1 MRQTIDQLQDIYG
14 EKVEWYYGAYE
25 TNLPMV
31 VSREKFTYIPSK
43 FDANMTPT
51 NFNDIK
57 NLIHPNLLFMHDDPQ
72 RCLWMANVD
81 VPTVYWLP
89 WDNEDPRTTQ
99 LPLLDKVDRTVMVA
113 KFAQKIAQNLGYECG
128 QIYNPINTDVYHP
141 DPEAGK
147 RLKARIGIPEDD
159 QILLWVG
166 RPGWRKRLMHTIEV
180 AARIMKKNPKVHLML
195 HMDQHDPGMGY
206 NIAEFLHAREVL
218 GNKKVIIPG
227 DLNYGQGYPQET
239 MNEIYNAADI
249 YIATNGGE
257 GMNLCVAEAMSC
269 GKPFIMTDVTTTM
282 EFAGYDVRGGDM
294 IGPRGIGV
302 KQALN
307 FEDKGIIRPY
317 VDIDDFVKK
326 TEMLLADKDLQHKMG
341 KAGRLFVQKEVDYRV
356 VGAKWKEELD
366 KFRLNVVK
374 V

>member
-14 EKVEWYYGAYE
+14 EKIEWYYGAYE

-31 VSREKFTYIPSK
+31 VPRANFSYIPSR
-43 FDANMTPT
+43 FDASMTPT

-57 NLIHPNLLFMHDDPQ
+57 NLVKPNVLFMHDDPQ
-72 RCLWMANVD
+72 RCLWMGDVD
-81 VPTVYWLP
+81 VPSIYWLP
-89 WDNEDPRTTQ
+89 WDNEDPRITQ

-141 DPEAGK
+141 DSEAGK
-147 RLKARIGIPEDD
+147 RLKQRIGIPEDD

-180 AARIMKKNPKVHLML
+180 AARVMKKNPKVHLML
-195 HMDQHDPGMGY
+195 HMDQHDPGLGY

-227 DLNYGQGYPQET
+227 DLNFGQGYPQEV

-257 GMNLCVAEAMSC
+257 GMNLCAAEAMSC
-269 GKPFIMTDVTTTM
+269 GKPIIMTDVTTTQ
-282 EFAGYDVRGGDM
+282 EFAGYEQRGGEM

-307 FEDKGIIRPY
+307 FEDKGIVRPY
-317 VDIDDFVKK
+317 VDINDFVAK
-326 TEMLLADKDLQHKMG
+326 TEMLLSDKDLQQRMG

-366 KFRLNVVK
+366 KFRLNMVSI
-374 V
+374 